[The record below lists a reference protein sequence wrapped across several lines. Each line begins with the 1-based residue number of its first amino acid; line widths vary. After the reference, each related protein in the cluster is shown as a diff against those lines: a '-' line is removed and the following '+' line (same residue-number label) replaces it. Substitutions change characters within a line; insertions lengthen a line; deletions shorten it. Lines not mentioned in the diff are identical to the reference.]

1 MRLSSAVAVAVLVSG
16 SAHARLVQPLGRAP
30 RPSQRLNAPRLW
42 QDKQGAFALERPEG
56 ERWRFQG
63 GVKGPDGAML
73 PLLALAEE
81 SGAQLIIQNADGVT
95 NVKALTSLL
104 AEHLTEEQRVH
115 VEDIQ
120 RVLARG
126 GEAYAFSFTVAD
138 EARGRV
144 AVVKAGDHL
153 ALVIASWPLGAPPQV
168 SEDVEGMIGSLGPVP
183 GTLPPG
189 AF

>member
-1 MRLSSAVAVAVLVSG
+1 MRALLVAAAAVLLSG
-16 SAHARLVQPLGRAP
+16 SVEARVVRPSGRAP
-30 RPSQRLNAPRLW
+30 RVSQRLNAPKLW

-63 GVKGPDGAML
+63 GVRGPDGALL
-73 PLLALAEE
+73 PLLALADD
-81 SGAQLIIQNADGVT
+81 SGAQLIVQNADGLT
-95 NVKALTSLL
+95 NVRALTRLL
-104 AEHLTEEQRVH
+104 ADHLTEEQRVH
-115 VEDIQ
+115 VEGIE

-153 ALVIASWPLGAPPQV
+153 ALVIASWPLGSPPSV
-168 SEDVEGMIGSLGPVP
+168 SEDVEEMIGSLGPVP
-183 GTLPPG
+183 GALPPG